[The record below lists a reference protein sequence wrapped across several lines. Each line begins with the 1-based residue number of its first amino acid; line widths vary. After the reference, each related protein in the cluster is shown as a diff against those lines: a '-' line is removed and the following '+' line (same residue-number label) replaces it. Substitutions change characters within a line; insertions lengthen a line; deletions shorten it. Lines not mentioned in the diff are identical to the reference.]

1 MAADRKRLH
10 LLAGLLVSCLAL
22 WFSFRHANPALLM
35 HLLWKGHYGWV
46 LPILVLMN
54 LSFFMRALFWRTTL
68 SVTKRVSPAH
78 LYGSILVGY
87 MANNILPFRGG
98 EMVRLMYTRKLEKIS
113 SAVLFSTIF
122 LERFFDVVLLSL
134 VLFLFFFLHG
144 ANGIREKVFIL
155 GASTSIIFFALV
167 LLVRFRVPLV
177 RLLQKGS
184 GLDTKTIGGRIAGTG
199 EKLLHGLSILAS
211 PRQMLIL
218 FLLSFTVWAL
228 TLSGC
233 YFYLRI
239 FDLDMH
245 PVMMSLSLLLF
256 TNLALV
262 VPSSPGGIGVVQ
274 FATLYA
280 MRLFGVRDE
289 ESLALSVV
297 YQVVP
302 YIFTTTL
309 GWYFIHRQHM
319 SLFERQSSVADEA
332 GDFRTGQ
339 QDEYV
344 QPDQPRS
351 DKK

>member
-10 LLAGLLVSCLAL
+10 LLAGLLVSGLAL

-144 ANGIREKVFIL
+144 ANGIREKAFIL

-167 LLVRFRVPLV
+167 LLVRFGCHWFVFSKRDPDSTPK
-177 RLLQKGS
+177 RS
-184 GLDTKTIGGRIAGTG
+184 GGGLPGP
-199 EKLLHGLSILAS
+199 EKSCCMAFRS
-211 PRQMLIL
+211 
-218 FLLSFTVWAL
+218 W
-228 TLSGC
+228 
-233 YFYLRI
+233 LRR
-239 FDLDMH
+239 
-245 PVMMSLSLLLF
+245 
-256 TNLALV
+256 
-262 VPSSPGGIGVVQ
+262 G
-274 FATLYA
+274 
-280 MRLFGVRDE
+280 RC
-289 ESLALSVV
+289 
-297 YQVVP
+297 
-302 YIFTTTL
+302 
-309 GWYFIHRQHM
+309 
-319 SLFERQSSVADEA
+319 
-332 GDFRTGQ
+332 
-339 QDEYV
+339 
-344 QPDQPRS
+344 
-351 DKK
+351 